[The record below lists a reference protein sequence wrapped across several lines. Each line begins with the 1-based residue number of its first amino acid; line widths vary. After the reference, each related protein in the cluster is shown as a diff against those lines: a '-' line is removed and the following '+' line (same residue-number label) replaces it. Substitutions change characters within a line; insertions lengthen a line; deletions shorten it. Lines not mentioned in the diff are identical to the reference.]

1 MLLFPLLRP
10 PKCQDLAGWLVSLI
24 ADRTTVDGIGQL
36 ALLESFWTKDGR
48 VFTVGQGDWHGCMM
62 VNTAALWQGEQLGF
76 SRLNRAARD
85 EFPHMKGTVFER
97 STAIV

>member
-1 MLLFPLLRP
+1 M
-10 PKCQDLAGWLVSLI
+10 
-24 ADRTTVDGIGQL
+24 
-36 ALLESFWTKDGR
+36 
-48 VFTVGQGDWHGCMM
+48 GQGDWHGCMM